1 MKKYMMCLFYDDI
14 YLSKYDDTTEER
26 LLRDLYHLGNSVILE
41 GISIGEPIPKQIKI
55 YKGLLK
61 EMADRR
67 REDKGIWRNNH
78 QLIVSSIGALLK
90 LKQYTEDELICI
102 LKPKKKYLN
111 SKLKH

>member
-1 MKKYMMCLFYDDI
+1 MMCLFYDDI

-26 LLRDLYHLGNSVILE
+26 LLKDLYELGNSVILE

-67 REDKGIWRNNH
+67 RDGKGIWRENH
-78 QLIVSSIGALLK
+78 KLNVSSVGALLK
-90 LKQYTEDELICI
+90 LKQYNEDELTCC
-102 LKPKKKYLN
+102 LKRKVKI
-111 SKLKH
+111 